1 MKDQIVYLQD
11 QLNEEKKERSEL
23 SKGILAVQAQ
33 VFKVQQQL
41 EVGRTTALRLQGAI
55 EVLQQIEESKETPE
69 TEIVDGGEVEAPP
82 AEGE

>member
-1 MKDQIVYLQD
+1 MALDNSEVLKNLQE
-11 QLNEEKKERSEL
+11 QLT
-23 SKGILAVQAQ
+23 Q
-33 VFKVQQQL
+33 VQQQL

-55 EVLQQIEESKETPE
+55 EVLQQIEESKEKPE

>member
-1 MKDQIVYLQD
+1 MALDNSEVLKNLQE
-11 QLNEEKKERSEL
+11 QLT
-23 SKGILAVQAQ
+23 Q
-33 VFKVQQQL
+33 VQQQL

-55 EVLQQIEESKETPE
+55 EVLQQIEESKETQE

>member
-1 MKDQIVYLQD
+1 MALDNSEVLKNLQE
-11 QLNEEKKERSEL
+11 QLT
-23 SKGILAVQAQ
+23 Q
-33 VFKVQQQL
+33 VQQQL
-41 EVGRTTALRLQGAI
+41 EVGRSTALRLQGAI

>member
-1 MKDQIVYLQD
+1 MALDNSEVLKNLEE
-11 QLNEEKKERSEL
+11 QLT
-23 SKGILAVQAQ
+23 Q
-33 VFKVQQQL
+33 VQQQ
-41 EVGRTTALRLQGAI
+41 VSTGQATILRLQGAI

>member
-1 MKDQIVYLQD
+1 MALDNSEVLKNLEE
-11 QLNEEKKERSEL
+11 QLT
-23 SKGILAVQAQ
+23 Q
-33 VFKVQQQL
+33 VQQQL
-41 EVGRTTALRLQGAI
+41 EIGRSTALRLQGAI